1 MRILAIDDD
10 QDSLT
15 ALRAVVRDALPGCEL
30 LTAANG
36 PQGIELARSADPD
49 LILLDILMPGMD
61 GLDVCRQLKADE
73 RLQGIPVLF
82 LTAFS
87 TDRGS
92 RVKVPE
98 TGADGFL
105 SKPFE
110 TQALATHVWAMTK
123 LGAASRLHRLEKE
136 QLAALVAERTRE
148 LERQLSERKQA
159 EAGLQ
164 ESETRFRKLLQD
176 VPAVA
181 VQGYG
186 PDGTTQYWN
195 QASEQLYG
203 YSAQEACGRNLV
215 DLIIPPEMREGV
227 EQAIRQ
233 MAETGQAIPAAEMSL
248 MRKDGSRV
256 AVFSSHTIVQV
267 PGRPQELFC
276 VDIDLTERKLAE
288 AALRESEER
297 YRAVADFTYAW
308 EYWTAPDGSLI
319 YVSPSCE
326 RITGYRAEEFRQ
338 DPDLLARITHPD
350 DRDRLVDLTHGH
362 GPSTAHPE
370 RHEQDFRILARDGG
384 ERWIGHACQRVY
396 GRTGEY
402 LGRRASNRDITE
414 ARQAAAETETLR
426 SQFVQA
432 QKMESV
438 GRLAGGV
445 AHDFNNLLMGIMG
458 YAELC
463 RDALAADHP
472 IREWLEEITRDA
484 QRSADITRQLLAFAR
499 KQAIAPKILDL
510 NDALMGMLKMLR
522 RLIGEDIDLAWMPG
536 AKLWPVKLDPSQID
550 QTLAN
555 LCVNARDAIGGAG
568 KLSISTANVTLAAA
582 DCAHHAGAVPGDYVR
597 LAVSDDGCG
606 MSADVKAHLFEPFF
620 TTKEVGKG
628 TGLGLGLATVYGIV
642 TQNHGFI
649 NVDSTVGKGTTFAV
663 YFPRFVGNAAEAS
676 APAAANVPR
685 GRGETVLLVEDEKS
699 LRVTLALF
707 LNALGYKAL
716 VAENPAAALALAT
729 QHPGAIQLLLTDVVM
744 PGQDGRHLAD
754 QLAGLK
760 PGLKVLFMSGYTADV
775 VAQHGILDP
784 VVRFIG
790 KPFSRDELARKVHE
804 VLDSGNAAAR

>member
-1 MRILAIDDD
+1 
-10 QDSLT
+10 
-15 ALRAVVRDALPGCEL
+15 
-30 LTAANG
+30 
-36 PQGIELARSADPD
+36 
-49 LILLDILMPGMD
+49 
-61 GLDVCRQLKADE
+61 
-73 RLQGIPVLF
+73 
-82 LTAFS
+82 
-87 TDRGS
+87 
-92 RVKVPE
+92 
-98 TGADGFL
+98 
-105 SKPFE
+105 
-110 TQALATHVWAMTK
+110 
-123 LGAASRLHRLEKE
+123 
-136 QLAALVAERTRE
+136 
-148 LERQLSERKQA
+148 
-159 EAGLQ
+159 
-164 ESETRFRKLLQD
+164 
-176 VPAVA
+176 
-181 VQGYG
+181 
-186 PDGTTQYWN
+186 
-195 QASEQLYG
+195 
-203 YSAQEACGRNLV
+203 
-215 DLIIPPEMREGV
+215 
-227 EQAIRQ
+227 
-233 MAETGQAIPAAEMSL
+233 
-248 MRKDGSRV
+248 
-256 AVFSSHTIVQV
+256 
-267 PGRPQELFC
+267 
-276 VDIDLTERKLAE
+276 
-288 AALRESEER
+288 
-297 YRAVADFTYAW
+297 
-308 EYWTAPDGSLI
+308 
-319 YVSPSCE
+319 
-326 RITGYRAEEFRQ
+326 
-338 DPDLLARITHPD
+338 
-350 DRDRLVDLTHGH
+350 
-362 GPSTAHPE
+362 
-370 RHEQDFRILARDGG
+370 
-384 ERWIGHACQRVY
+384 
-396 GRTGEY
+396 
-402 LGRRASNRDITE
+402 
-414 ARQAAAETETLR
+414 
-426 SQFVQA
+426 
-432 QKMESV
+432 MESV

-606 MSADVKAHLFEPFF
+606 MSADVKAHIFEPFF

-729 QHPGAIQLLLTDVVM
+729 QYPGAIQLLLTDVVM